1 MKNKKKIFIVDDHPI
16 VCEGLEQLI
25 NQDEDL
31 CVCGHAGD
39 ASTTMK
45 AIGSLTPDLVIVDV
59 SLDGKSGI
67 ELMSEIKLSFPK
79 VHILALSMYVDSLTV
94 DRALKAGAM
103 GYVSK
108 QDATTSII
116 KAIKQVFGGTM
127 YLSNAMSEKLLDT
140 LYGKK
145 THPDKMLVEKLSR
158 REFEVFRLIGQGLN
172 NHKIAETLHLS
183 IKTVETHRE
192 HIKEKMNLK
201 SANELLRYAFRWSE
215 QI

>member
-39 ASTTMK
+39 ASTAMK
-45 AIGSLTPDLVIVDV
+45 AIGSLMPDLVIVDV
-59 SLDGKSGI
+59 SLNGKSGI
-67 ELMSEIKLSFPK
+67 ELMSEIKLFFPE
-79 VHILALSMYVDSLTV
+79 VYILALSMYVESLIV

-116 KAIKQVFGGTM
+116 KAIKQVFSGTM

-172 NHKIAETLHLS
+172 NHEIAESLHLS

-201 SANELLRYAFRWSE
+201 SAHELLRYAFRWSE

>member
-1 MKNKKKIFIVDDHPI
+1 MDDHPI

-39 ASTTMK
+39 ASATMK
-45 AIGSLTPDLVIVDV
+45 AIGSLMPDLVIVDV

-116 KAIKQVFGGTM
+116 KAIKQVLGGTM

-145 THPDKMLVEKLSR
+145 SHPDKMLVEKLSR
-158 REFEVFRLIGQGLN
+158 REFEVFRLIGQGLS
-172 NHKIAETLHLS
+172 NHEIAETLHLS